1 MTGILKG
8 DIIIRKSFF
17 KIEDLAATRGNR
29 PEPGVRRGRREEAP
43 AGTLQKPP
51 VEAAKPNGSFCRG
64 FFQKAGKVSW
74 PSLLFKEGGRGKES
88 AEK

>member
-1 MTGILKG
+1 MKVSWPSLLFKEGG
-8 DIIIRKSFF
+8 DEAFF
-17 KIEDLAATRGNR
+17 KK
-29 PEPGVRRGRREEAP
+29 PEREPPGTAREEAP

-64 FFQKAGKVSW
+64 FYQKAGKVSW
-74 PSLLFKEGGRGKES
+74 PSLLLKEGGRGKES